1 MAIDAFLKLGD
12 IKGESTVQGFEDQ
25 IQLQSWS
32 WGMSQS
38 GTTHTGQGGGAGKV
52 NVNDLQIMKWVDAAS
67 PTLLKGCCTGH
78 HYDTATIT
86 MRKAG
91 GSALDYL
98 KIELTEVLVSG
109 VSHSH
114 SGGEDLLSESV
125 SLNFAKFK
133 FSYQPQDAK
142 GAKKVGAIEATY
154 DIAKN
159 AAS

>member
-12 IKGESTVQGFEDQ
+12 IKGESTVKGFEDQ
-25 IQLQSWS
+25 IQLQSWN
-32 WGMSQS
+32 WGMTQS

-52 NVNDLQIMKWVDAAS
+52 NVDDLHIVKWVDAAT
-67 PTLLKGCCTGH
+67 PNLLKACCSGH
-78 HYDTATIT
+78 HHDTATIT

-91 GSALDYL
+91 GSPLDYV
-98 KIELTEVLVSG
+98 KIELTEVLVTN

-114 SGGEDLLSESV
+114 SGGEDLLSENL

-133 FSYQPQDAK
+133 FSYQPQDEK
-142 GAKKVGAIEATY
+142 GAKKGGAIEATY

-159 AAS
+159 A